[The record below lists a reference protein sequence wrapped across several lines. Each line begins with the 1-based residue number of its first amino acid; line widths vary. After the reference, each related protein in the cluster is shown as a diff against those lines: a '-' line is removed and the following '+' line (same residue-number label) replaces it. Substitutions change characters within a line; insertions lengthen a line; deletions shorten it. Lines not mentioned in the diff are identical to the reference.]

1 MPERAGRVVT
11 TIACATGVVVSAVVA
26 GCVTEGDRR
35 PRVSQEDIRSLEER
49 QRAFEVERAANL
61 AKAEQMYNNDVPRLY
76 TRYRQSQGDHRA
88 ERLVQLIT
96 KLEEIRSLA
105 PKLPNVRIDL
115 SYLYL
120 ESGLHAQA
128 QQALIEEAEISP
140 ADPRPSHNL
149 GSLYLERGWPDEAAR
164 HFRRALERDPNYLP
178 AMRGVVQI
186 ADLDRISDPDLL
198 ALVRRALM
206 LERDPAWE
214 AYLRRQQLRIEQQLA
229 ERRPMP

>member
-11 TIACATGVVVSAVVA
+11 TIACAAGVIASAVVG
-26 GCVTEGDRR
+26 GCVTEGDRP

-49 QRAFEVERAANL
+49 QREFEIQRAANI
-61 AKAEQMYNNDVPRLY
+61 AKAEQMYTGEVPALF
-76 TRYRQSQGDHRA
+76 TRYEQSQGDHRA

-96 KLEEIRSLA
+96 KLEEIRTLA

-128 QQALIEEAEISP
+128 QQALIEEAELSP
-140 ADPRPSHNL
+140 SDPRPSHNL

-178 AMRGVVQI
+178 SMRGIVQI
-186 ADLDRISDPDLL
+186 ADLDRVSDQDLL

-206 LERDPAWE
+206 LERDPQWE
-214 AYLRRQQLRIEQQLA
+214 AYLRRQQLRIEQQLS